1 MISIYFFTNVL
12 NVLGVAVIG
21 GSAAVFVSI
30 AGLLRSRTKHRELGD
45 ARSNVRYQQ
54 RFAEMKADA
63 QAKYGP
69 SVRFLRPEIEIGD
82 DPEAFERAW
91 REFEMRS
98 QGSSGGGSLNS
109 GSTAKG
115 RPWRTN

>member
-1 MISIYFFTNVL
+1 MISIYFFTYVL

-30 AGLLRSRTKHRELGD
+30 AGLLRARREQRDLS
-45 ARSNVRYQQ
+45 ASNNVQYQQ

-69 SVRFLRPEIEIGD
+69 SVRFLRPEMEISD
-82 DPEAFERAW
+82 DPEAFETAW

-98 QGSSGGGSLNS
+98 QSSSGDSSLNS
-109 GSTAKG
+109 VSTPKG
-115 RPWRTN
+115 GTWRAN

>member
-30 AGLLRSRTKHRELGD
+30 AGLLRARREQRELN
-45 ARSNVRYQQ
+45 ASNNVRYLQ

-69 SVRFLRPEIEIGD
+69 SVRFLRPEMEIDD

-98 QGSSGGGSLNS
+98 QSSFGDNSLKSVSASKGG
-109 GSTAKG
+109 
-115 RPWRTN
+115 PWRAN

>member
-30 AGLLRSRTKHRELGD
+30 AGLLRARREQRELN
-45 ARSNVRYQQ
+45 ASNNVRYLQ

-69 SVRFLRPEIEIGD
+69 SVRFLRPEMEIDD

-98 QGSSGGGSLNS
+98 QSSFGDNSLNS
-109 GSTAKG
+109 VSTSKG
-115 RPWRTN
+115 GPWRAN

>member
-30 AGLLRSRTKHRELGD
+30 AGLLRARREQRGLS
-45 ARSNVRYQQ
+45 ASNSVRYQE
-54 RFAEMKADA
+54 RFAQMKAEA

-69 SVRFLRPEIEIGD
+69 SVKFLRPEMEIGD
-82 DPEAFERAW
+82 DPEAFARAW

-98 QGSSGGGSLNS
+98 QSSLSGNSPDSTSKGG
-109 GSTAKG
+109 
-115 RPWRTN
+115 PWRTN